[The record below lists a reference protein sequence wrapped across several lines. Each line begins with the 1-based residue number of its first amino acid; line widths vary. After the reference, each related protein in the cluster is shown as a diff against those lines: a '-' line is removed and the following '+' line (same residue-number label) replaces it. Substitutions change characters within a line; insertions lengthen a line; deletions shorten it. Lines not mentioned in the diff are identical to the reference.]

1 MIEEHPSDLRA
12 DIARYFSG
20 RSLNEFHRNEC
31 GTGTMSWL
39 ELWEFLLALPHD
51 SMTKAALSGDRARR
65 RWSEHDHMIATSL
78 TLQHEL
84 VRALHLLRGVSPHDL
99 PRLFEWAGPDLRS
112 QEQIEADEERWKRQQ
127 RHLQKT
133 RPQPPDPELMRR
145 LHEEIERR
153 QQGASDPQ
161 APQPAQPGEVA
172 G

>member
-1 MIEEHPSDLRA
+1 
-12 DIARYFSG
+12 
-20 RSLNEFHRNEC
+20 
-31 GTGTMSWL
+31 MSWQ
-39 ELWEFLLALPHD
+39 ELWEFVQWLPHD

-65 RWSEHDHMIATSL
+65 RWSETHYMLARSL
-78 TLQHEL
+78 TIQHEI
-84 VRALHLLRGVSPHDL
+84 VRTLLNANGVKPHDL
-99 PRLFEWAGPDLRS
+99 PRRFEWPEPDLRS

-172 G
+172 R